1 VALSYTKSDAD
12 MKRGGAEMDA
22 FGLAVYGTK
31 FYDNGLFVDVIGRL
45 AKADTDLTIDG
56 QVKGSMDNLAVS
68 LSGEAGWRFNMTER
82 HYVEPQVEVT
92 YTRVDNGSLQ
102 LDNGK
107 TYEFDSVDSL
117 IGRAG
122 FAAGFTCPNKMGD
135 VYVRASV
142 VREFMGDAGIAVRNG
157 KPIEVNGSDTWFEY
171 GIGANFNVN
180 KNTYVYA
187 DIERTSGAA
196 LDEDWRA
203 NVGVRYSF

>member
-1 VALSYTKSDAD
+1 
-12 MKRGGAEMDA
+12 M
-22 FGLAVYGTK
+22 
-31 FYDNGLFVDVIGRL
+31 YDNGLFVDVIGRL

-102 LDNGK
+102 LDNGT
-107 TYEFDSVDSL
+107 TYEFDSVDSV

-142 VREFMGDAGIAVRNG
+142 VREFMGDATVRGG
-157 KPIEVNGSDTWFEY
+157 KFVHELDGGDTWYEY
-171 GIGANFNVN
+171 GIGANFNLN

-187 DIERTSGAA
+187 DVERTSGGA

-203 NVGVRYSF
+203 NIGVRYSF